1 MNYYELLGVKET
13 ASKEE
18 IKRAYVIK
26 AQTNDNQPSQVM
38 KQALL
43 TLTDPLSRIQY
54 DRTLTS
60 TQSTSS
66 VISLEKL
73 RAMNYYDRLKIN
85 VYANQ
90 ETVKKS
96 YYEQIKVFSNE
107 LYPDHFIL
115 VREAYEV
122 LSNPTERKKYSAQ
135 LDREQST
142 QSATQNQSNRSSH
155 QIPSIPLA
163 KLKSMNYF
171 DRLNVNPYAAQEK
184 IKESYYAQVKRF
196 NNETFP
202 EHFLLIKEAYEYLS
216 DPTQRRE
223 YLIQLNL
230 SSSNQN
236 PTHQEI
242 ETIPDHYSSPVY
254 TEESS
259 GHPTLGW
266 IIAILGSF
274 MFTPVIA
281 IPLGIAVGMGFAR
294 AFKAVGTLIVIGII
308 LLFLIALFS

>member
-13 ASKEE
+13 ASKDE

-26 AQTNDNQPSQVM
+26 AQTNGNQPPKEM

-54 DRTLTS
+54 DRVLAS
-60 TQSTSS
+60 EQTSS
-66 VISLEKL
+66 TVLSLQGLKKL
-73 RAMNYYDRLKIN
+73 NYYERLKIN
-85 VYANQ
+85 TYANQ
-90 ETVKKS
+90 EAIKKS
-96 YYEQIKVFSNE
+96 YYEQIKIFSNE

-115 VREAYEV
+115 IREAYEV
-122 LSNPTERKKYSAQ
+122 LSDPIERKKYSSQ
-135 LDREQST
+135 LEQEHS
-142 QSATQNQSNRSSH
+142 NQSSSKNQKHRSSESN
-155 QIPSIPLA
+155 PPIPLA
-163 KLKSMNYF
+163 ELRAMNYF
-171 DRLNVNPYAAQEK
+171 DRLNVNPYAAPEK
-184 IKESYYAQVKRF
+184 VKESYYIQIKRF
-196 NNETFP
+196 NNEVFP
-202 EHFLLIKEAYEYLS
+202 EHFLLIKEAYEFLS
-216 DPTQRRE
+216 DPIRRRE

-230 SSSNQN
+230 GSSHRNSSHQN
-236 PTHQEI
+236 TDTEPES
-242 ETIPDHYSSPVY
+242 YSPPVY
-254 TEESS
+254 SEEIS
-259 GHPTLGW
+259 GHPMLGW